1 MWSKLVEYIAKFLL
15 IPLLQKGFSSVV
27 SWWTRKKE
35 QEQRHAE
42 NQAKVE
48 NYEQAKPGTA
58 RDEFENM
65 P

>member
-1 MWSKLVEYIAKFLL
+1 MWSKLVEYLAKFLL
-15 IPLLQKGFSSVV
+15 IPLLKKGFTSVV

-35 QEQRHAE
+35 QEKRHAE
-42 NQAKVE
+42 NKVKAE
-48 NYEQAKPGTA
+48 NYANAKPGEV